1 LIGDRRPDFPILSGH
16 EIHPGCGMISA
27 GIFRGLVSGISF
39 AACKFQRHAGNPQNP
54 VMKTLSNTLL
64 LWTLAC
70 GAGQAFPIPLP
81 SPVPANETPFA
92 NLQPGQYAV
101 LKNITTNNPAND
113 HKACAIRL
121 SQKFD
126 KSGQAAVI
134 YVIKEDILPP
144 TDGQWNWIDKY
155 NIVLVNLGLWDNQPF
170 YTEGYDEAD
179 IMIDNGII
187 PMMQGARYLVEK
199 YYHPDP
205 EKFYVSGWSV
215 GGDLFTLMTTRPE
228 WRGVIKGLIGT
239 PGVAIVSGDPTSVPI
254 AERGWVK
261 YFNGCGTLDGA
272 ERYCEDAEILRL
284 AGVKANNTVLYGQG
298 HSTGE
303 PIREPGYLYFRGR
316 GLNVEYWD
324 GANFGTLLSG
334 ANGTRQEASLN
345 FSWADLKTYEYAPA
359 LQRFSNYSMRF
370 TGSIQPRFTETY
382 TFHATADDGVRVW
395 VNNNLI
401 IDQWLV
407 QSAPV
412 TSTGTVSLVAGQA
425 VPIKVEYFRATGP
438 GTLKLEWSSATQ
450 AREVVPT
457 LRTFY
462 GPASSLPS
470 ATPNH
475 GAWSKASSIGAW
487 LDTTSW
493 TSGVTAFG
501 TGNTATFTNDIA
513 ANQIIS
519 VNGDITIGGITISDD
534 GAVPAVRTFSTSEDG
549 LINLQ
554 PSSGAFS
561 TISVREGQ
569 AVINVPLYGSQGL
582 LKSNAGTL
590 LLNADSVYPGTTRVE
605 GGSLRVAG
613 KFTSRRV
620 ELANNAVFELF
631 SNSTLNFHSPNAAK
645 TVVTGS
651 GTFRKSG
658 TGMVQL
664 SADGQGC
671 VISLQAGSL
680 LDLTG
685 GILRNGTF
693 NNSDWTRNFSS
704 LALGTGTILD
714 VWNGGPIRVDA
725 LTGTGAVTNGLNGGT
740 TSLTLGVANGSGTF
754 SGTMRAVG
762 LTVIKT
768 GTGTQTL
775 SGPAANMAGTTV
787 NNGKLVVSGSGAN
800 ALGTVSATGTGQ
812 LRLGW
817 QLAANS
823 TSTGANTFSAGSFA
837 ANANAVINVTLNPSA
852 SAVAL
857 NNVFWTQPRSW
868 TVLTTTS
875 TSGTIALG
883 AVSPDPADR
892 AASNYGTF
900 AVQTVGTTTHLTWT
914 PLPILTWRLQK
925 FGANASN
932 ATIAG
937 DLADPDRDGLANL
950 IEFVIGGQ
958 PDPAVAGANSNHLSP
973 TASIVGSDLVFTF
986 RRSAV
991 SLSQPGLAIKVEY
1004 GSGLT
1009 GWQTATAGTNG
1020 VTTAVTSGIE
1030 PGIDEV
1036 KVRIPRS
1043 LAQDAK
1049 FFVRLSVTMP

>member
-1 LIGDRRPDFPILSGH
+1 
-16 EIHPGCGMISA
+16 
-27 GIFRGLVSGISF
+27 
-39 AACKFQRHAGNPQNP
+39 
-54 VMKTLSNTLL
+54 MKTIIFLCLPWLL
-64 LWTLAC
+64 TGSAAFC
-70 GAGQAFPIPLP
+70 FPIPLP
-81 SPVPANETPFA
+81 SPVPANEAPFA

-101 LKNITTNNPAND
+101 LKNITTNNPTND

-155 NIVLVNLGLWDNQPF
+155 NIVLVNLGLWDDQPF
-170 YTEGYDEAD
+170 YTTGYDEAD
-179 IMIDNGII
+179 IMIDNGIV

-199 YYHPDP
+199 YYNPDP
-205 EKFYVSGWSV
+205 QKLYVSGWSV
-215 GGDLFTLMTTRPE
+215 GGDLFTLMSTRPE
-228 WRGVIKGLIGT
+228 WRGVIKGVIGT
-239 PGVAIVSGDPTSVPI
+239 PGAAIASGNPTTVPI
-254 AERGWVK
+254 DERGWVK
-261 YFNGCGTLDGA
+261 YFNGCGSEDGA
-272 ERYCEDAEILRL
+272 QRYCEDAEILRL
-284 AGVKANNTVLYGQG
+284 AGVKANNTVLFGQG
-298 HSTGE
+298 HSTSE

-316 GLNVEYWD
+316 GLNTEYWD

-334 ANGTRQEASLN
+334 ANGTRQEATLN

-359 LQRFSNYSMRF
+359 MQRFSNYSMRF
-370 TGSIQPRFTETY
+370 TGHLQPRFTQTY

-395 VNNNLI
+395 VNNTLI

-462 GPASSLPS
+462 GSASSLPS
-470 ATPNH
+470 ATPNT
-475 GAWSKASSIGAW
+475 GSWSKTGTIGAW
-487 LDTTSW
+487 LDSTSW

-501 TGNTATFTNDIA
+501 NGNTASFTNDIA

-561 TISVREGQ
+561 TVSVREGQ
-569 AVINVPLYGSQGL
+569 AVMNVPLYGSQGL

-605 GGSLRVAG
+605 GGTLRVAG
-613 KFTSRRV
+613 KFASPRV
-620 ELANNAVFELF
+620 ELANSSTFELF
-631 SNSTLNFHSPNAAK
+631 SNSTLNFYAANAAK
-645 TVVTGS
+645 TAITGA

-658 TGMVQL
+658 SGMLQL
-664 SADGQGC
+664 SENGQGC
-671 VISLQAGSL
+671 IISLQAGSL
-680 LDLTG
+680 LDMTG
-685 GILRNGTF
+685 GMLRNGTF
-693 NNSDWTRNFSS
+693 ANSDWSQNFSS
-704 LALGTGTILD
+704 LALGAGTTLD

-725 LTGTGAVTNGLNGGT
+725 LTGSGSITNGLNGGA
-740 TSLTLGVANGSGTF
+740 TSLTLGVANGSGSF
-754 SGTMRAVG
+754 SGIVKAVG
-762 LTVIKT
+762 LSIIKT
-768 GTGTQTL
+768 GSGTQTFT
-775 SGPAANMAGTTV
+775 GPIETVVGTSV
-787 NNGKLVVSGSGAN
+787 NNGTLIVSSTGIK
-800 ALGTVSATGTGQ
+800 ALGNVVATSPGL

-837 ANANAVINVTLNPSA
+837 ANANARININLNPPS

-857 NNVFWTQPRSW
+857 NHVFWTQPRSW
-868 TVLTTTS
+868 TVLTATS
-875 TSGTIALG
+875 VSGAVTLG
-883 AVSPDPADR
+883 TVSPDAAGR
-892 AASNYGTF
+892 AADAYGTF
-900 AVQTVGTTTHLTWT
+900 AVQSTGTSVSVTWT
-914 PLPILTWRLQK
+914 PLPIITWRLQR

-932 ATIAG
+932 ASIAG

-950 IEFVIGGQ
+950 IEFVLGGH
-958 PDPAVAGANSNHLSP
+958 PDPSAPGASSTHLLP
-973 TASIVGSDLVFTF
+973 TASVVGNELVFKF
-986 RRSAV
+986 RRTTVA
-991 SLSQPGLAIKVEY
+991 LSQPGIGIKVEY
-1004 GSGLT
+1004 GAALT
-1009 GWQTATAGTNG
+1009 GWQTAVAGVNG
-1020 VTTAVTSGIE
+1020 ITSSVTLGIE
-1030 PGIDEV
+1030 PGVDEV
-1036 KVRIPRS
+1036 SVRIPRS
-1043 LAQDAK
+1043 LVPGPK
-1049 FFVRLSVTMP
+1049 FFVRLNVVIP

>member
-1 LIGDRRPDFPILSGH
+1 MQKFPIP
-16 EIHPGCGMISA
+16 I
-27 GIFRGLVSGISF
+27 
-39 AACKFQRHAGNPQNP
+39 
-54 VMKTLSNTLL
+54 L
-64 LWTLAC
+64 LWSLAWTAAHC
-70 GAGQAFPIPLP
+70 FPIPLP

-101 LKNITTNNPAND
+101 LKNITTNNPTND

-134 YVIKEDILPP
+134 YVIKEDIIPP
-144 TDGQWNWIDKY
+144 TDGQWSWIDKY
-155 NIVLVNLGLWDNQPF
+155 NIVLVNLGLWDDQPF
-170 YTEGYDEAD
+170 YTTGYDEAD

-199 YYHPDP
+199 YYNPDP
-205 EKFYVSGWSV
+205 QKLYVSGWSV
-215 GGDLFTLMTTRPE
+215 GGDLLTLMSTRPE
-228 WRGVIKGLIGT
+228 WRGVIKGVIGT
-239 PGVAIVSGDPTSVPI
+239 PGVTIASGDPTAVPF

-261 YFNGCGTLDGA
+261 YFNGCGSNDGA
-272 ERYCEDAEILRL
+272 EWYCEVAETMRQ
-284 AGVKANNTVLYGQG
+284 AGVKANNTVIYGQG
-298 HSTGE
+298 HSTSE

-324 GANFGTLLSG
+324 GTNFGTLLSG
-334 ANGTRQEASLN
+334 SNSTRQEATLN

-359 LQRFSNYSMRF
+359 LQRFANYSMRF
-370 TGSIQPRFTETY
+370 TGYLQPRFSETY

-395 VNNNLI
+395 VNNTLI

-412 TSTGTVSLVAGQA
+412 TSTGTVTLVAGQP

-462 GPASSLPS
+462 GAAGSLPS
-470 ATPNH
+470 ANPNN
-475 GAWSKASSIGAW
+475 GTWSKTGTIGAW

-501 TGNTATFTNDIA
+501 GGNTAAFTNDIA

-519 VNGDITIGGITISDD
+519 VNGDITIGGISISDD
-534 GAVPAVRTFSTSEDG
+534 GAIPSVRTFSTSEDG

-561 TISVREGQ
+561 TVSVREGQ
-569 AVINVPLYGSQGL
+569 AVMNVPLYGSQGL
-582 LKSNAGTL
+582 LKSGAGTL

-605 GGSLRVAG
+605 GGTLRVAG

-620 ELANNAVFELF
+620 ELANSAVFELS
-631 SNSTLNFHSPNAAK
+631 SNSTLNFHAPNAAK
-645 TVVTGS
+645 TAITGT

-664 SADGQGC
+664 SNNGEGC

-680 LDLTG
+680 LDVTG
-685 GILRNGTF
+685 GTLKNGTYA
-693 NNSDWTRNFSS
+693 NSDWTQNFST
-704 LALGTGTILD
+704 LALGTGAILD
-714 VWNGGPIRVDA
+714 VWNGGPIRIDS
-725 LTGTGAVTNGLNGGT
+725 LTGNGSVTNGLNGGT

-754 SGTMRAVG
+754 SGTVKAVG
-762 LTVIKT
+762 LTLIKT
-768 GTGTQTL
+768 GTGTQTFT
-775 SGPAANMAGTTV
+775 GPVETVVATSV
-787 NNGKLVVSGSGAN
+787 NNGKLIVSGTGIK
-800 ALGTVSATGTGQ
+800 ALGNVAATSTGQ

-823 TSTGANTFSAGSFA
+823 ISTGANTFSAGSVS
-837 ANANAVINVTLNPSA
+837 ANTNTVIDVTLNPSGG
-852 SAVAL
+852 AVAL
-857 NNVFWTQPRSW
+857 NNDFWTQPRSW

-883 AVSPDPADR
+883 TVSPD
-892 AASNYGTF
+892 AAGRMAANYGTF
-900 AVQTVGTTTHLTWT
+900 AVQTVGTSTNLTWT
-914 PLPILTWRLQK
+914 PLPILTWKLQK

-932 ATIAG
+932 ESISG
-937 DLADPDRDGLANL
+937 NLADPDHDGLANL

-958 PDPAVAGANSNHLSP
+958 PDPANPAADSSHLAP
-973 TASIVGSDLVFTF
+973 TAAVVGDDLVFTF
-986 RRSAV
+986 RRSTL
-991 SLSQPGLAIKVEY
+991 SLSQPGIGIKVEY
-1004 GSGLT
+1004 GSELT
-1009 GWQTATAGTNG
+1009 GWQAAVGGVNG
-1020 VTTAVTSGIE
+1020 VTVSVTSGIE
-1030 PGIDEV
+1030 SGMDGV
-1036 KVRIPRS
+1036 NVRIPRA
-1043 LAQDAK
+1043 LAQGSK
-1049 FFVRLSVTMP
+1049 FFARLNVMIP